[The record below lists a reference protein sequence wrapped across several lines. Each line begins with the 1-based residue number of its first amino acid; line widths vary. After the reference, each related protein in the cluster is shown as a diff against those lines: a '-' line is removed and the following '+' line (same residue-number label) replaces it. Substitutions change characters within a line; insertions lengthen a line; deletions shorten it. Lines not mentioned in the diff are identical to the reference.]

1 MVVISIDGLSPRY
14 YTKEGTEKLFP
25 TLEHFTQRGSY
36 ASGVIGVLPTL
47 TFPSHTTLVT
57 GATPALHGISSNLLF
72 DPLKRNQGGW
82 NWFAEDIKADT
93 LWKAAARK
101 GLKTGSVFWPVT
113 VGARI
118 DYLIPAFWRIGDS
131 LDSVR
136 LLRAVSTPRL
146 LEEVEARFATFE
158 SQKMSDR
165 DRARIGLYI
174 LQKYRPALMLI
185 KLSDLD
191 RAHHVAGPNSQQA
204 IQALQTID
212 RGIADVLEG
221 IHSEGLKE
229 TTVVAIV
236 SDHGVSPIN
245 YVFKPEV
252 FFRQQGWLTYQ
263 GDRVTDWRA
272 APVIGGGLCA
282 VVLRDP
288 EDHLTLVAIKE
299 LFTTLMQDVAYGIR
313 RIY

>member
-1 MVVISIDGLSPRY
+1 MDPTALKPLHPSSRIPLLVLLLQVLLLNTCASHGKVVDHVVVISIDGLSPRY

-36 ASGVIGVLPTL
+36 ANGVIGVLPTL

-136 LLRAVSTPRL
+136 LLRAV
-146 LEEVEARFATFE
+146 
-158 SQKMSDR
+158 
-165 DRARIGLYI
+165 
-174 LQKYRPALMLI
+174 
-185 KLSDLD
+185 
-191 RAHHVAGPNSQQA
+191 
-204 IQALQTID
+204 
-212 RGIADVLEG
+212 
-221 IHSEGLKE
+221 
-229 TTVVAIV
+229 
-236 SDHGVSPIN
+236 
-245 YVFKPEV
+245 
-252 FFRQQGWLTYQ
+252 
-263 GDRVTDWRA
+263 
-272 APVIGGGLCA
+272 
-282 VVLRDP
+282 
-288 EDHLTLVAIKE
+288 
-299 LFTTLMQDVAYGIR
+299 
-313 RIY
+313 